1 MKFEFA
7 TAGRIIFGAGV
18 MRQAGALAAGL
29 GARALVVGGR
39 DQGRL
44 APLLDLLRAAGVSA
58 VTFSA
63 PGEPTV
69 ELAAAGAALARAEGC
84 DLVVAMGGGSALDAG
99 KAVAALAANPGDP
112 LEYLEVVGRGLP
124 LLTPPLPCVAVPT
137 TAGTGSEVT
146 RNAVLGVP
154 AEGVKVSLRSPLML
168 PRVALVDPELTHGL
182 PPDVTAATG
191 MDALT
196 QCLEPFVSPA
206 ATPLTDGL
214 CREGLARAA
223 HSLRRAVFHGDDAA
237 AREDMAVASLC
248 GGLALANARL
258 GAVHGFAAP
267 IGGMFDAPHGAVC
280 ARLLGPVVAAN
291 VGALRERDPDSPAL
305 GRYAEVAHILAG
317 DPAATPEEVALGI
330 TALAG
335 ELGIPGLAAYGVTAA
350 AIPEIAARARRA
362 SSMQGNPV
370 TLTDEELE
378 GVLRAAL

>member
-7 TAGRIIFGAGV
+7 TAGRIVFGAGV
-18 MRQAGALAAGL
+18 IRQAGALAAGL
-29 GARALVVGGR
+29 GTRALVVGGR

-44 APLLDLLRAAGVSA
+44 APLIELLRSAGVSS
-58 VTFSA
+58 VTFA
-63 PGEPTV
+63 VAGEPTV
-69 ELAAAGAALARAEGC
+69 DTAVAGADLARAEGC

-112 LEYLEVVGRGLP
+112 LDYLEVVGRGLP
-124 LLTPPLPCVAVPT
+124 LTAPPLPCVAIPT

-168 PRVALVDPELTHGL
+168 PRVALVDPELTHSL
-182 PPDVTAATG
+182 PPEVTAATG

-223 HSLRRAVFHGDDAA
+223 RSLRRAVQHGDDAA
-237 AREDMAVASLC
+237 AREEMAVASLC

-267 IGGMFDAPHGAVC
+267 IGGMFPAPHGAVC
-280 ARLLGPVVAAN
+280 ARLLGPVMAAN
-291 VGALRERDPDSPAL
+291 LGALRERSPDSPAL
-305 GRYAEVAHILAG
+305 ERYAEATRLLTGNPSAPPELAAVG
-317 DPAATPEEVALGI
+317 
-330 TALAG
+330 ALALAD
-335 ELGIPGLAAYGVTAA
+335 ELGIPGLAAYGITLEV
-350 AIPEIAARARRA
+350 IPEIAARARRA

-370 TLTDEELE
+370 ALTDEELE